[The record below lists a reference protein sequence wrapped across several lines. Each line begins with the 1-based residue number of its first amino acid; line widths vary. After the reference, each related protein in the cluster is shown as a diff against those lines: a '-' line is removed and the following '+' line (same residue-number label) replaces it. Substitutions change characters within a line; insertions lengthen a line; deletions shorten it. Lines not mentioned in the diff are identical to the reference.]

1 MMAENRLKQNRKSID
16 KALKTY
22 LGKASSFSGD
32 VLSAMKYALFPGGK
46 RLRPLLCLESS
57 RACGGSIKNAMAP
70 ACAIEFI
77 HNFSLI
83 HDDLPAMDNDSIRRG
98 KPACHVKFG
107 EGIAIL
113 AGDALLNLAFMII
126 SDMPAKK
133 IALKLIKAISY
144 SVGLNG
150 MIGGQGLDIKK
161 KGNLGEDRIS
171 DLKTGMLFACSLTG
185 GAIAASAPTAKIKA
199 LERFGRDFGSAYQIY
214 DDLKDNT
221 YETQVLEKKRAKLK
235 KILNRTKTSL
245 EIFGRK
251 ADNLIYIADKI
262 ERKSLIS

>member
-1 MMAENRLKQNRKSID
+1 MMAENRIKQNRKLID

-22 LGKASSFSGD
+22 LGKASSSSGD

-46 RLRPLLCLESS
+46 RLRPILCLESS
-57 RACGGSIKNAMAP
+57 MACGANIKSAIAP

-98 KPACHVKFG
+98 RPACHVKFG

-126 SDMPAKK
+126 SDMRNKK
-133 IALKLIKAISY
+133 IALKLIKTISY
-144 SVGLNG
+144 SIGLNG
-150 MIGGQGLDIKK
+150 MIGGQGLDIKR
-161 KGNLGEDRIS
+161 KGNIGESRIN
-171 DLKTGMLFACSLTG
+171 DLKTGMLFACSLSG
-185 GAIAASAPTAKIKA
+185 GAIAASAPSAKIRA
-199 LERFGRDFGSAYQIY
+199 LEKFGKDFGSAYQIY

-221 YETQVLEKKRAKLK
+221 YQTQELEKKRTKLK
-235 KILNRTKTSL
+235 KILNRTKSSL

-251 ADNLIYIADKI
+251 ADNLRYIADKL
-262 ERKSLIS
+262 ERKSLRS